1 MRWVLKL
8 AGISLLALILWLSLP
23 SKFITHPYLIS
34 HDTHTYT
41 NAPGISEGFS
51 LNNFSNSLRTPGY
64 PLFLFVVT
72 LGEIPH
78 PDTIIRVLCGADY
91 FSKNSDCDKAA
102 AQLNADVTVKLSP
115 LVYGLSQRTSELFQR
130 AITTSRFLF
139 VFSLLMLF
147 LSLTERSNVLLALLS
162 VVFVTNS
169 MRLTEFTLFQDVVA
183 TESLFP
189 AIFFLYIA
197 AILTYLN
204 SGRAA
209 WALLATLLALFSG
222 LVRPALLYL
231 PILHLVIV
239 LPVAV
244 YRREWIFAA
253 LGLLLTS
260 AMFSWLFWWS
270 PVTYFSATS
279 YENDLLRT
287 AVISDQATIDCVSDP
302 SEKALLTAYLRSING
317 ATSAKRSD
325 GVERYYVQR
334 YFDFALANSYRIDNF
349 AVADSLGI
357 AGKEH
362 PIYQEPGLA
371 LRDGQ
376 IPTELIHRMLRS
388 AKACNVGKTIEFTA
402 IKLAMMLGLTPD
414 LSPVHAPRFFFR
426 SPWVF
431 VESVLLILSAM
442 GVAIVNRDGWRL
454 GAISI
459 SPAIYF
465 GTILIVAFEQGG
477 EARYSYIVEPLFVFS
492 AAVSASYLIEKW
504 LTRGRHHSL
513 FGRRVRVLRPQTPL
527 S

>member
-1 MRWVLKL
+1 
-8 AGISLLALILWLSLP
+8 
-23 SKFITHPYLIS
+23 
-34 HDTHTYT
+34 
-41 NAPGISEGFS
+41 
-51 LNNFSNSLRTPGY
+51 
-64 PLFLFVVT
+64 
-72 LGEIPH
+72 
-78 PDTIIRVLCGADY
+78 
-91 FSKNSDCDKAA
+91 
-102 AQLNADVTVKLSP
+102 
-115 LVYGLSQRTSELFQR
+115 
-130 AITTSRFLF
+130 
-139 VFSLLMLF
+139 
-147 LSLTERSNVLLALLS
+147 
-162 VVFVTNS
+162 
-169 MRLTEFTLFQDVVA
+169 
-183 TESLFP
+183 
-189 AIFFLYIA
+189 
-197 AILTYLN
+197 
-204 SGRAA
+204 
-209 WALLATLLALFSG
+209 
-222 LVRPALLYL
+222 
-231 PILHLVIV
+231 
-239 LPVAV
+239 
-244 YRREWIFAA
+244 
-253 LGLLLTS
+253 
-260 AMFSWLFWWS
+260 MFSWLFWWS